1 MIDLTQKHLRQ
12 LPEELKK
19 IRDWQIAIDRAANEA
34 QRKADEAEV
43 LDGRSLKRA
52 LLKAEVK
59 EPKP

>member
-1 MIDLTQKHLRQ
+1 MIDLTQKHPRQ

-43 LDGRSLKRA
+43 LDGRSLKRT
-52 LLKAEVK
+52 LLKAGVK